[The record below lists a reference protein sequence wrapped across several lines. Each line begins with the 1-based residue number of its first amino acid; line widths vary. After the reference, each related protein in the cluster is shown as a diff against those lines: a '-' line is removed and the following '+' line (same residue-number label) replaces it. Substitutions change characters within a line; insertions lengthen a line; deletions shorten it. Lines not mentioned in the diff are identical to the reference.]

1 MFVSL
6 NLIHVAI
13 CENLENLDVH
23 VHVYG
28 IICTCIYMYIVTVC
42 CHICVSYKVF
52 KFVNVERKGGVF
64 GESCLRVQSADAGT
78 YTTVHVQCLICYSLL
93 SYFKILSKM

>member
-1 MFVSL
+1 MYMYMVL
-6 NLIHVAI
+6 Y
-13 CENLENLDVH
+13 VH
-23 VHVYG
+23 VHVYTCILSQYAVI
-28 IICTCIYMYIVTVC
+28 IICM
-42 CHICVSYKVF
+42 SYKVF